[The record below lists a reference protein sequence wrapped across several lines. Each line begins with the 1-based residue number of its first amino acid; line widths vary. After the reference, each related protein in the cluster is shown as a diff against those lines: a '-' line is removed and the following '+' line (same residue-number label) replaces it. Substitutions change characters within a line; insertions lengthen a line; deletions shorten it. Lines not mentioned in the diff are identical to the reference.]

1 MSYELQTNDPLHS
14 LIKLTVTATVKPLP
28 AFVKRLAGV
37 EIRSG
42 YTLAGFNAWPVS
54 QPTVTLERGEK
65 LDITL
70 RLRPLSASTGTLAL
84 APDAPAFCKLRHD
97 VSSNTYWL
105 DLTAG
110 PAVASLTQAVPLV
123 VTAADGSSSKLT
135 LNLAIEVPAE
145 NLIVTPRELD
155 LGESALSSLK
165 AGQQKSGRIGIRKL
179 VGSFHIKTLSS
190 TLPFLK
196 LEQET
201 IVEGSNYLIRVR
213 IDAENLPKAGAY
225 IGVLVIN
232 TDDNQKLQIPV
243 MLTLADR

>member
-1 MSYELQTNDPLHS
+1 VSHELQTNDPLHS
-14 LIKLTVTATVKPLP
+14 VIKLTVTATIKPLP
-28 AFVKRLAGV
+28 AFVKRLTGV

-42 YTLAGFNAWPVS
+42 YTLAGFNVWPAS
-54 QPTVTLERGEK
+54 HPTVTLERGEK

-70 RLRPLSASTGTLAL
+70 RLRPLSASSGTLAL
-84 APDAPAFCKLRHD
+84 APDAPALYKLRHD
-97 VSSNTYWL
+97 ASSNAYWL

-110 PAVASLTQAVPLV
+110 PADASLTQAVPLV
-123 VTAADGSSSKLT
+123 VTAANGSSSKLSI
-135 LNLAIEVPAE
+135 NLAIDVPAA

-179 VGSFHIKTLSS
+179 AGSFNIKALSS

-196 LEQET
+196 LEQQT

-213 IDAENLPKAGAY
+213 IDAESVPKAGTY
-225 IGVLVIN
+225 MGVLVIDI
-232 TDDNQKLQIPV
+232 DDKQKLQIPV
-243 MLTLADR
+243 KLILADR

>member
-1 MSYELQTNDPLHS
+1 VSYELQTNDPLRS
-14 LIKLTVTATVKPLP
+14 VIRLTVTATVKPLP

-42 YTLAGFNAWPVS
+42 YTLTGFNVWPVS
-54 QPTVTLERGEK
+54 HPTVTLERGEK

-70 RLRPLSASTGTLAL
+70 RLRPLSASIGTLAL

-97 VSSNTYWL
+97 ASPNTYWL

-110 PAVASLTQAVPLV
+110 PADASLTKAVPLV
-123 VTAADGSSSKLT
+123 VTAADGISSKLT
-135 LNLAIEVPAE
+135 VDLAIEVPAE
-145 NLIVTPRELD
+145 NLIVTPRKLD
-155 LGESALSSLK
+155 LGETALSSLK

-179 VGSFHIKTLSS
+179 VGSFQIKTLSS

-196 LEQET
+196 LEQQT

-225 IGVLVIN
+225 TGVLVIDI
-232 TDDNQKLQIPV
+232 DDKQKLQIPV

>member
-1 MSYELQTNDPLHS
+1 VSYELQTNDPLHS
-14 LIKLTVTATVKPLP
+14 LIKVTVTAMVKPLP
-28 AFVKRLAGV
+28 AFVKRLTSV

-42 YTLAGFNAWPVS
+42 YTLAGFNVWPVS

-70 RLRPLSASTGTLAL
+70 RLRPLSASSGMLAL
-84 APDAPAFCKLRHD
+84 EPDAPAVYKLRHD
-97 VSSNTYWL
+97 ASSNAYWL

-110 PAVASLTQAVPLV
+110 PADASVTQAVPLV

-165 AGQQKSGRIGIRKL
+165 TGQQKSGRIGIRKL

-196 LEQET
+196 LEQQT

-213 IDAENLPKAGAY
+213 IDAETLPKPGAY
-225 IGVLVIN
+225 VGVLVIDI
-232 TDDNQKLQIPV
+232 DDKQKLQIPV
-243 MLTLADR
+243 KLTLADR